1 MNEFHIRVDAKAL
14 KDLEQLENILKTRCD
29 SYLLSYEEPV
39 DNPDNKH
46 YQGYMR
52 TLNKDITIRKDLTKI
67 LTLKG
72 NKAYS
77 LSALRKT
84 KEELL
89 QYCCKDGNVI
99 FTTFTP
105 QEVEVFKQVGS
116 ARKDEI
122 QNNVEKKKKRQQG
135 SIFVQLLKYLP
146 EWEGDK
152 PLEHHDF
159 QNMAYMVM
167 VWYREN
173 KKPLPPISRLQELVR
188 SLWIAKIPDEHFEK
202 YAKSVAL
209 QFFHKYP
216 EPGENIF

>member
-1 MNEFHIRVDAKAL
+1 MNEFHLRVDKKAL
-14 KDLEQLENILKTRCD
+14 KDLALLENILKERCD

-39 DNPDNKH
+39 DNPDNQH

-89 QYCCKDGNVI
+89 QYCCKDGNVL
-99 FTTFTP
+99 FSTFTP
-105 QEVEVFKQVGS
+105 EEVEIFKQVGN
-116 ARKDEI
+116 ARKEDIEA
-122 QNNVEKKKKRQQG
+122 NVAKKKKRQAG
-135 SIFVQLLKYLP
+135 SIFVQLKQHIQC
-146 EWEGDK
+146 EDSTN
-152 PLEHHDF
+152 F
-159 QNMAYMVM
+159 QDLAYQVM

-173 KKPLPPISRLQELVR
+173 NKPMPPINRLQDLVR

-202 YAKSVAL
+202 YAKSLAQ
-209 QFFHKYP
+209 QFFSKSP
-216 EPGENIF
+216 EASEIIF